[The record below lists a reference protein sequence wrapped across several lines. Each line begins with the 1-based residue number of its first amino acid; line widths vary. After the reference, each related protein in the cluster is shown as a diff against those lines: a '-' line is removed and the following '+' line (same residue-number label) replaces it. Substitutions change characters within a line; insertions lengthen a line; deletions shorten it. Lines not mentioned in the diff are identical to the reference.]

1 MKKYIRKISTAP
13 FVLGLMVCM
22 FSCQTDLLEPTP
34 RTTYSD
40 KVVFDSPSRV
50 LQQVNGLYK
59 AVKNGQFLGGRF
71 FVYNDIR
78 AEEFINRLTNGVTG
92 LETWNFSGTESN
104 NEVNNLWNNAY
115 AAINQVNVF
124 LKGMEDNTSKFVAPT
139 FPADFATTA
148 EQYKAEARLLRGL
161 SYYCLLQ
168 LYARPYVDGNG
179 SKPGLPLRLNA
190 EKDATN
196 NDLARSST
204 AEVYDQILADLN
216 FAEQNLPLSYS
227 SDLLNT
233 TRAHRNTAI
242 ALKTKVYLVMGRY
255 NDVITE
261 ANKIVSATAPFTA
274 TTGVA
279 HALQASFSS
288 VFTGAQTTKESILSM
303 PFSTNDAPGTQN
315 QLGYYYLPA
324 SGGGNGEY
332 YLNSGAT
339 GILNNPSWKA
349 GDSRKAMTVVASGQ
363 TYLTKFSGPSPYTD
377 KVPVIRYAE
386 VLLNL
391 AEAKARVNGL
401 DPQAIALVNAV
412 RRRSDATTT
421 IAPATAAELIDA
433 ILLERRIE
441 FLGEGLRSIDLLRL
455 NQTIP
460 GKGTVGAVAPSDIK
474 YIWPIPSGELN
485 ANLLMTRNE

>member
-1 MKKYIRKISTAP
+1 MKKYIRKITTAP
-13 FVLGLMVCM
+13 FVLGLMVCL

-34 RTTYSD
+34 KTTYSD

-59 AVKNGQFLGGRF
+59 AVKSGQFLGGRY

-78 AEEFINRLTNGVTG
+78 GEEFINRLTNGVTG

-104 NEVNNLWNNAY
+104 NEVNNLWNAAY
-115 AAINQVNVF
+115 AAINQINVF
-124 LKGMEDNTSKFVAPT
+124 LEGMEANAGKFAPPT

-148 EQYKAEARLLRGL
+148 EQYKAEARFLRGL
-161 SYYCLLQ
+161 AYFYLQQ
-168 LYARPYVDGNG
+168 LYARPYQDGNG
-179 SKPGLPLRLNA
+179 SKPGLPLRLTA
-190 EKDATN
+190 QKDATN
-196 NDLARSST
+196 NDLARSTT
-204 AEVYDQILADLN
+204 AEVYAQILADLN
-216 FAEQNLPLSYS
+216 FAEQNLPANYS
-227 SDLLNT
+227 TDLLNT

-242 ALKTKVYLVMGRY
+242 AIKTRVYLVMGQY
-255 NDVITE
+255 ADVITE
-261 ANKIVSATAPFTA
+261 ANKIVTATAPFTA
-274 TTGVA
+274 PSGVA

-288 VFTGAQTTKESILSM
+288 VFSGAQTTKESILSM

-315 QLGYYYLPA
+315 QLGYYYLPS

-339 GILNNPSWKA
+339 GILNNTSWKT

-377 KVPVIRYAE
+377 KVPVMRYSE

-391 AEAKARVNGL
+391 AEARARVNGL

-412 RRRSDATTT
+412 RRRSDNTTT
-421 IAPATAAELIDA
+421 IAPATAAELINA

-455 NQTIP
+455 QQTIP
-460 GKGTVGAVAPSDIK
+460 AKGTVGAVAPSDIK